1 MIQTIPKQFF
11 CIVLLLIQTCFFKE
25 IIADTSAKD
34 YDYSHRKRDCEIT
47 LVNSDGQPVS
57 EVLIG
62 IAQIRNDFVFGGTIS
77 SEAFDTLG
85 DSYGEKFPDYFDVG
99 TPENEMKWDYVMK
112 CSEKCDPDFSK
123 ADFLVDW
130 LFKNNIAVRGHN
142 LFCNERED
150 LIPEWTRN
158 LENAAFKQAMLERIS
173 SAMEHY
179 KGKVLQ
185 WDLISDICHAMD
197 GSFSTSGMLENK
209 SGDQDIFNWIL
220 DEARK
225 IDTVTDFV
233 ISNQNLINSND
244 MTIVN
249 QYINKVK
256 PISSKFEIIGTEV
269 HFGESMDKDSY
280 ESKINYLAE
289 QLEKPVLLTDAD
301 FSLDINQAPDKVE
314 ELMRTCFANP
324 NVGGLIMGNWYK
336 RSMTRSNL
344 TSYFVDSMNSETP
357 AGQRWREVR
366 AEWKTE
372 ASGYTDESGKFS
384 FNGFQGKYLIIVSCF
399 LDSFYL
405 EPGEGPATIEVGYFP
420 NFIVEYKSASIK
432 TTEIMINGTAI
443 PVKLPLRYNGQ
454 LFLTTYSLSGKQL
467 SRSPVSI
474 KNRKY
479 QITPSSSY
487 CCIVRIET
495 ADRLPLYT
503 GKIMATN

>member
-1 MIQTIPKQFF
+1 MA
-11 CIVLLLIQTCFFKE
+11 E
-25 IIADTSAKD
+25 ISVED
-34 YDYSHRKRDCEIT
+34 YDYSHRKRDCEIK
-47 LVNSDGQPVS
+47 LVTSNGQPVP

-62 IAQIRNDFVFGGTIS
+62 IAQIRSDFAFGGTVS
-77 SEAFDTLG
+77 AEAFDTLG
-85 DSYGEKFPDYFDVG
+85 DSYGERFLDYFDVG
-99 TPENEMKWDYVMK
+99 TPENEMKWNYVMK

-142 LFCNERED
+142 LFCNESED

-158 LENAAFKQAMLERIS
+158 LENAAFKQAMLEHIS

-179 KGKVLQ
+179 KGMVVQ
-185 WDLISDICHAMD
+185 WDLISGICHGTD
-197 GSFSTSGMLENK
+197 GSFSTSSMLENK

-225 IDTVTDFV
+225 IDTVADLV
-233 ISNQNLINSND
+233 ISDHNLITSND
-244 MTIVN
+244 MTIID

-256 PISSKFEIIGTEV
+256 PLSSKFQIIGTES

-280 ESKINYLAE
+280 EPKINYLAE
-289 QLEKPVLLTDAD
+289 QLEKPVLLTDVD
-301 FSLDINQAPDKVE
+301 FSFDINQAPDKVE

-324 NVGGLIMGNWYK
+324 NVGGLIMGSWYQH
-336 RSMTRSNL
+336 SMTRSDV
-344 TSYFVDSMNSETP
+344 TSYFVDSMNNETP

-384 FNGFQGKYLIIVSCF
+384 FNGFQGKYMIIVSCF

-405 EPGEGPATIEVGYFP
+405 EPGEGVKTIEVGYFP
-420 NFIVEYKSASIK
+420 NFTVDYKSSSIK
-432 TTEIMINGTAI
+432 TIEIMVNGI
-443 PVKLPLRYNGQ
+443 IVPVKLPSRYNRQ

-467 SRSPVSI
+467 SRSPVNI

-479 QITPSSSY
+479 QITPSIPY
-487 CCIVRIET
+487 CRIMRIET

-503 GKIMATN
+503 GKIMAAH